1 MSDKDEISMRRIS
14 AFAPV
19 PSVSVVLTPRRRAA
33 IAVLVTW
40 PLAYLWVDFT
50 LTTVKGI
57 VYHLRDTPPWPY
69 CGGNAG
75 WVSVTNSCST
85 YSPGLA
91 VFELVIA
98 LGLAVAV
105 AVLLGRWVMQPVRG
119 LAETLGRFG
128 PASLALRMPVAGGP
142 RDETALLG
150 AALNSVLD
158 RLAEGYEAQRRFA
171 ATASHELRTPL
182 ATQRALIEI
191 SLAGSLTAEQLE
203 LLSRQLLATNER
215 NEQLIDGLLT
225 LAETDR
231 GLVTTAPVPLDEVV
245 PAAAEQ
251 FRAAAVAA
259 DVTLSVEA
267 APVTVVGE
275 RPLVE
280 RLVANLVTNAVKYNE
295 PGGSVWVRVDGD
307 GALTVENTG
316 PVVPAEL
323 VNGLFEP
330 FRRLSGER
338 LVHSGGVGL
347 GLTIVRSIAAAH
359 DATVV
364 AEPRPDG
371 GLRITVRF
379 PRPVVRATAA
389 PRVSVG

>member
-1 MSDKDEISMRRIS
+1 MRRIS
-14 AFAPV
+14 AFPAV
-19 PSVSVVLTPRRRAA
+19 ASVDVWLTPRRRAA
-33 IAVLVTW
+33 VAVLVTW
-40 PLAYLWVDFT
+40 PLAYFWVDFT
-50 LTTVKGI
+50 TTTAKGL
-57 VYHLRDTPPWPY
+57 VYYLRDTPPWPY
-69 CGGNAG
+69 CSGN
-75 WVSVTNSCST
+75 WISVTNSCAT
-85 YSPGLA
+85 YSPGLGVVELLFALA
-91 VFELVIA
+91 V
-98 LGLAVAV
+98 AVAV
-105 AVLLGRWVMQPVRG
+105 AVLLARWVLHPVRV
-119 LAETLGRFG
+119 LAETVGRFG
-128 PASLALRMPVAGGP
+128 PASLALRLPEDGGP
-142 RDETALLG
+142 RDETGLLG
-150 AALNSVLD
+150 AELNAVLD

-191 SLAGSLTAEQLE
+191 SLAGELTAEQLE

-215 NEQLIDGLLT
+215 NEQLVDGLLT

-231 GLVTTAPVPLDEVV
+231 GVVTSSPLSLDEVV
-245 PAAAEQ
+245 PAAAEP

-295 PGGSVWVRVDGD
+295 PGGSVWVRVDDD

-359 DATVV
+359 DATVT
-364 AEPRPDG
+364 AEARPDG

-379 PRPVVRATAA
+379 PARAVRAPAA
-389 PRVSVG
+389 QRISVG

>member
-1 MSDKDEISMRRIS
+1 MRRIS
-14 AFAPV
+14 AFPAV
-19 PSVSVVLTPRRRAA
+19 ASMSVVLTPRRRAA
-33 IAVLVTW
+33 VAVLVTW
-40 PLAYLWVDFT
+40 PLAYFWVDFT
-50 LTTVKGI
+50 TTTAKGLI
-57 VYHLRDTPPWPY
+57 YYLRDTLPWPY
-69 CGGNAG
+69 CGGG
-75 WVSVTNSCST
+75 WISVTNSCAT

-91 VFELVIA
+91 VVELLFA
-98 LGLAVAV
+98 LAVAVAV
-105 AVLLGRWVMQPVRG
+105 AVLLARWVLHPVRV
-119 LAETLGRFG
+119 LAETVGRFG
-128 PASLALRMPVAGGP
+128 PASLALRLPVDGGP
-142 RDETALLG
+142 QDETGRL
-150 AALNSVLD
+150 AAELNAVLD

-182 ATQRALIEI
+182 ATQRALIEV
-191 SLAGSLTAEQLE
+191 SLSGSLTAEQLE

-215 NEQLIDGLLT
+215 NEQLVDGLLT

-231 GLVTTAPVPLDEVV
+231 GLVTTAALALDEVV
-245 PAAAEQ
+245 PAAAEP
-251 FRAAAVAA
+251 FRAAAVER

-280 RLVANLVTNAVKYNE
+280 RLVANLVGNAVKYNE
-295 PGGSVWVRVDGD
+295 PGGSVRVRVDDG

-316 PVVPAEL
+316 PVVPPEL

-338 LVHSGGVGL
+338 LAHSGGVGL

-359 DATVV
+359 DATVT
-364 AEPRPDG
+364 AEARPDG

-379 PRPVVRATAA
+379 PRRTPAGRPARAADPSV
-389 PRVSVG
+389 PRISVG

>member
-1 MSDKDEISMRRIS
+1 MRRICG
-14 AFAPV
+14 FAAV
-19 PSVSVVLTPRRRAA
+19 ASVGVVLTPRRRAA
-33 IAVLVTW
+33 VAVLVTW
-40 PLAYLWVDFT
+40 PLAYFWVDFT
-50 LTTVKGI
+50 TTTAKGLI
-57 VYHLRDTPPWPY
+57 YHLRDTPPWPY
-69 CGGNAG
+69 CGGG
-75 WVSVTNSCST
+75 WISVTNSCSS

-91 VFELVIA
+91 VVEL
-98 LGLAVAV
+98 LLAVALAVVV
-105 AVLLGRWVMQPVRG
+105 AVLLARWVLHPVRE
-119 LAETLGRFG
+119 LADTVDRFG
-128 PASLALRMPVAGGP
+128 PASLALRLPVDGGP
-142 RDETALLG
+142 ADETGRL
-150 AALNSVLD
+150 AASLNAVLD

-215 NEQLIDGLLT
+215 NEQLVDGLLT

-231 GLVTTAPVPLDEVV
+231 GLATTAALPLDEVV
-245 PAAAEQ
+245 PAAAEP
-251 FRAAAVAA
+251 FRAAAAAA

-275 RPLVE
+275 RPLIE

-295 PGGSVWVRVDGD
+295 PGGSVWVRVADD

-316 PVVPAEL
+316 PAVPAAL

-364 AEPRPDG
+364 ADARPDG

-379 PRPVVRATAA
+379 PRA
-389 PRVSVG
+389 PAPHGSKASPAPPRISVG